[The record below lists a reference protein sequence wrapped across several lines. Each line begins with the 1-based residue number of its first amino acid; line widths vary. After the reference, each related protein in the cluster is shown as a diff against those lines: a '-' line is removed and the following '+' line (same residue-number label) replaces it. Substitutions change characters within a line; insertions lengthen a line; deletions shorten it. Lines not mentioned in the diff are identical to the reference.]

1 MSGTAKTVL
10 IVGGLGILALLLFEK
25 TSSGVITTGTTTLPV
40 NSTAG
45 QVVAGVGAFSSIA
58 ASVENLFSGPT
69 TAPLTSGASPS
80 NPNDVSDAALNS
92 LTAANAQGNVTD
104 STIDSVLGID

>member
-1 MSGTAKTVL
+1 MSGTVKTIL
-10 IVGGLGILALLLFEK
+10 IVGGLGVLALLLFEK

-45 QVVAGVGAFSSIA
+45 QVVAGASVFSSVAGSIK
-58 ASVENLFSGPT
+58 NLFSGPT

-80 NPNDVSDAALNS
+80 NPNDVSDSAINS
-92 LTAANAQGNVTD
+92 LTANNAQGNVTD